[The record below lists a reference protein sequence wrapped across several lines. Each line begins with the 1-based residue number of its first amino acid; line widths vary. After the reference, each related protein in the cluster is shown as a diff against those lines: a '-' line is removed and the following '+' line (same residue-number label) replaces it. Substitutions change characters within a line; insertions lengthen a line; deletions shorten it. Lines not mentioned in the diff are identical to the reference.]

1 MANVGGAGARLGA
14 WAARRVVFWV
24 VGVPMACAGVLGIAW
39 LLALPAWAGADEA
52 HRALTASADLA
63 PVGYG
68 VAGLPVGVVSAL
80 VIWRSLVHFFPWM
93 AGKPGADL
101 KLPPKSPDSS
111 LISELEAAVLPKR
124 GKPLDD
130 RVAECEDA
138 IRLQASEIVTLQES
152 SARIEAQGA
161 RLLELFVARFGD
173 DR

>member
-1 MANVGGAGARLGA
+1 MISPHVAA
-14 WAARRVVFWV
+14 WAARRIVFWV
-24 VGVPMACAGVLGIAW
+24 VGVPLACAGVLGIAW
-39 LLALPAWAGADEA
+39 VLALPAWSADAETA
-52 HRALTASADLA
+52 HRVLTGGADLA

-80 VIWRSLVHFFPWM
+80 VIWRSLVHFFPWLSG
-93 AGKPGADL
+93 GKPADL
-101 KLPPKSPDSS
+101 KLPPKSADSS

-130 RVAECEDA
+130 RVAECEAA
-138 IRLQASEIVTLQES
+138 IRMQAAEIVTLQES

-161 RLLELFVARFGD
+161 RLLELFVSRYGD